1 MFGLSQILLWFL
13 FYIFL
18 SYFFISLSP
27 PAHLFVYS
35 HLVWAVEAHIL
46 QVPQLNTI
54 LKAVVQEFYHFYATL
69 CFNSTASQM
78 DILYL
83 LPLSL
88 SLSHYKTKT
97 KIFDVSSR
105 IICMRSI
112 YQPFWLVTRPHNP
125 IHHICQY
132 QREYSNNKCVFL
144 LPHP

>member
-1 MFGLSQILLWFL
+1 MVFVL
-13 FYIFL
+13 YIFVI
-18 SYFFISLSP
+18 FFHLIVPP

-35 HLVWAVEAHIL
+35 HLVWAVEAHLL

-97 KIFDVSSR
+97 KIFDRV
-105 IICMRSI
+105 
-112 YQPFWLVTRPHNP
+112 
-125 IHHICQY
+125 
-132 QREYSNNKCVFL
+132 K
-144 LPHP
+144 

>member
-97 KIFDVSSR
+97 KIFDRVKQNYLYEIDLPTFLACDQTTQSNTSHMPISKR
-105 IICMRSI
+105 I
-112 YQPFWLVTRPHNP
+112 F
-125 IHHICQY
+125 
-132 QREYSNNKCVFL
+132 K
-144 LPHP
+144 